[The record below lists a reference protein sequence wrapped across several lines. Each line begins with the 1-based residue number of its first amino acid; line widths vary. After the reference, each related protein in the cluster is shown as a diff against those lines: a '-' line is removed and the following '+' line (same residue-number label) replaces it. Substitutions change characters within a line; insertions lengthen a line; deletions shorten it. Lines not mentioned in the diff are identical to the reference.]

1 MHATDIESRWQRSM
15 ARRLRKGITFS
26 MLWYIA
32 AGSAI
37 GGVGRYL
44 LGGVAQRLTAGTFPV
59 GTLIINVT
67 GSFLLGMILR
77 YAIDAPTLTPEA
89 RAFLT
94 IGFCGGYTTF
104 STFSYETVA
113 LLEDGQWPRAAT
125 YVLLSVAL
133 SVLATILGIAAARE
147 LVAVRVR

>member
-1 MHATDIESRWQRSM
+1 
-15 ARRLRKGITFS
+15 

-37 GGVGRYL
+37 GGVSRYL
-44 LGGVAQRLTAGTFPV
+44 LGGVLQRQTAGTFPV
-59 GTLIINVT
+59 GTLVINIT
-67 GSFLLGMILR
+67 GSFLLGMVLR
-77 YAIDAPTLTPEA
+77 YAVDTPTLSPET

-113 LLEDGQWPRAAT
+113 LLEDGQWPRAAA
-125 YVLLSVAL
+125 YVVLSVVL
-133 SVLATILGIAAARE
+133 SLLASFLGIAAARE
-147 LVAVRVR
+147 LVAIRVK